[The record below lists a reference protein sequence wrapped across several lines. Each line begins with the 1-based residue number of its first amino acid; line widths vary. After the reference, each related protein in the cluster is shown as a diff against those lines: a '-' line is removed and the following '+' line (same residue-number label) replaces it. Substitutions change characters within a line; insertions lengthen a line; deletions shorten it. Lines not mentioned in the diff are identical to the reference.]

1 MRRRLNVEEAVR
13 LRYEAGAK
21 TAQKELCCAV
31 SYDPKYLKVIPPEI
45 IEKDYGCGDPSQYL
59 RKGETALDLGS
70 GGGKICYIASQVVG
84 PTGKVIGVDF
94 NPEMLRLARRYQSN
108 VGDKI
113 GYHNVEFRCGKIQD
127 LRLDLDLVAEWV
139 ARAPVKTYE
148 DYLALEEFKEKIA
161 AEKPLI
167 ADRSIDVIV
176 SNCVLNLV
184 RTEDKKALFREMYR
198 VLKDGGRAAVS
209 DIVSD
214 KDVPVELQQDP
225 ELWSGCVSGA
235 FREDRLLN
243 AFEETGF
250 DEIEIVERG
259 KEPFQIVDGIEFRS
273 VTVMAHK
280 KKQVEAKIR
289 KFKITTEASGAC
301 GPAGCC

>member
-1 MRRRLNVEEAVR
+1 MRNRLNVEEVVR
-13 LRYEAGAK
+13 VRYESGAK
-21 TAQKELCCAV
+21 TPQKELCCAV

-59 RKGETALDLGS
+59 RKGETVLDLGS

-94 NPEMLRLARRYQSN
+94 NPEMLRLARRYQREIR
-108 VGDKI
+108 DKI

-127 LRLDLDLVAEWV
+127 LRLDMDLVAERV

-148 DYLALEEFKEKIA
+148 DYLSLEEFKEKIA
-161 AEKPLI
+161 VEKPLI
-167 ADRSIDVIV
+167 ADQSIDVIV

-184 RTEDKKALFREMYR
+184 RTEDKKTLFREMHR
-198 VLKDGGRAAVS
+198 VLKDGGRVAIS

-214 KDVPVELQQDP
+214 KDVPEELQQDP
-225 ELWSGCVSGA
+225 QLWSGCVSGA
-235 FREDRLLN
+235 FREDRLLK
-243 AFEETGF
+243 AFEEAGF

-259 KEPFQIVDGIEFRS
+259 KEPFQILDGIEFRS
-273 VTVMAHK
+273 VTVIAHK
-280 KKQVEAKIR
+280 KEQGVIKR
-289 KFKITTEASGAC
+289 KKLKITAGASGAC
-301 GPAGCC
+301 GPKGCC